1 MSELYINALRQQC
14 RDYLEYMTITH
25 MSPDT
30 VSVRE
35 RHLKYFCDWCEERG
49 LESPYE
55 ISRNIIQNSPFRA

>member
-35 RHLKYFCDWCEERG
+35 RHLKYFCDA
-49 LESPYE
+49 L
-55 ISRNIIQNSPFRA
+55 